1 MSHSGEFVGKFVR
14 VKAAALLSLGLL
26 AFAGGATGAVAQ
38 EDIKVK
44 IAPGLPY
51 VDVTIGGRTV
61 RIMRNQDTKHKLTN
75 SFTKTSRA
83 CPPFCIQPLQ
93 PAPGVNTVAELELL
107 EFLKNK
113 VETGKGVLVD
123 ARIPAWFKKGT
134 IPGAVNIPFTLFDK
148 KNPYRDRILVVL
160 GARKLEDGTWDF
172 GGARELLLFCNGPWC
187 GQSPRAIRNLIAAGY
202 PPEKLHYYRGGM
214 QAWQILGLTVVKPA
228 IASARK

>member
-1 MSHSGEFVGKFVR
+1 MSHSVL
-14 VKAAALLSLGLL
+14 VKAGMAALSLGLL
-26 AFAGGATGAVAQ
+26 MTATLPGTVVAQ
-38 EDIKVK
+38 ENIKVK
-44 IAPGLPY
+44 IAPGMPY
-51 VDVTIGGRTV
+51 LDVTIAGKTV
-61 RIMRNQDTKHKLTN
+61 RIMRNQDTKHKLAN
-75 SFTKTSRA
+75 SFAKTSRA
-83 CPPFCIQPLQ
+83 CPPFCIQPIS
-93 PAPGVNTVAELELL
+93 PAPGVNTVGELELL
-107 EFLKNK
+107 DFLKKK

-123 ARIPAWFKKGT
+123 ARIPAWFRKGT

-148 KNPYRDRILVVL
+148 KNPYRDRILIVL

-214 QAWQILGLTVVKPA
+214 QAWQILGLTVVKPT